1 MWVLVVIFLA
11 GTEPVAFNGAGQGNT
26 FDALYK
32 CFLARDELLNNSGSV
47 DGYFPPGQQAVCVRT
62 EHGESE

>member
-11 GTEPVAFNGAGQGNT
+11 GTEPVAFNGIGMGKS
-26 FDALYK
+26 FDYQYE
-32 CFLARDELLNNSGSV
+32 CIVARDEMLARIGSE

-62 EHGESE
+62 QH

>member
-11 GTEPVAFNGAGQGNT
+11 GTEPVAFNGAGMGET
-26 FDALYK
+26 FDYMYE
-32 CFLARDELLNNSGSV
+32 CFVARDKILEKIGSE

-62 EHGESE
+62 EH